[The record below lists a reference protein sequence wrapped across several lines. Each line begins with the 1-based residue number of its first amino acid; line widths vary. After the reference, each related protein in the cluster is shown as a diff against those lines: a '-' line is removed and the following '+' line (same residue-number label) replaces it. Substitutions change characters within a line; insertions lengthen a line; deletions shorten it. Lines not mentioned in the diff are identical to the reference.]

1 MMRNKKET
9 IGKLDRQIT
18 IQRRALVENAT
29 GERVETWSNLLTVW
43 ASVIYPK
50 SGVREDVTEGAVYAT
65 NRANF
70 EIRKTDVTVFD
81 RVVYNGD
88 NWDII
93 RISEQGRNDR
103 LILETQVTE

>member
-9 IGKLDRQIT
+9 IGKLDRQII

-29 GERVETWSNLLTVW
+29 GECVETWSNLLTVW
-43 ASVIYPK
+43 ASVMYPK

-70 EIRKTDVTVFD
+70 EIRKTDVTVID
-81 RVVYNGD
+81 RIVYNGD